1 MRSSSREKAL
11 PKIFRIVLSLPFLAV
26 GVFAWAWSLF
36 CFAGG
41 PDPGA
46 RRGDMEPILYGSGF
60 MLFSILCGGV
70 FLLLNQ
76 RKRRALITLG
86 ILCDGVTALFALLF
100 TAAFFAM
107 YLEHCDWIFY
117 LLFAAL
123 LLWGISLAGGY
134 GLFRLMKKNGVSK
147 SERMEGGE

>member
-1 MRSSSREKAL
+1 MSLTREKPL
-11 PKIFRIVLSLPFLAV
+11 PKILRIILSLPFLAV
-26 GVFAWAWSLF
+26 GVFAWAWSIF
-36 CFAGG
+36 CLVGA
-41 PDPGA
+41 PDVRNGN
-46 RRGDMEPILYGSGF
+46 MEPILYGSGF

-70 FLLLNQ
+70 FLLLN
-76 RKRRALITLG
+76 RKKRRALITLG
-86 ILCDGVTALFALLF
+86 ILYDGVTALFALLF

>member
-1 MRSSSREKAL
+1 MSLTREKPL
-11 PKIFRIVLSLPFLAV
+11 PKILRIVLSLPFLAV
-26 GVFAWAWSLF
+26 GVFAWAWSIF
-36 CFAGG
+36 CLVGA
-41 PDPGA
+41 PDVRNGN
-46 RRGDMEPILYGSGF
+46 MEPILYGSGF

>member
-1 MRSSSREKAL
+1 MSLTREKPL
-11 PKIFRIVLSLPFLAV
+11 PKILRIVLSLPFLAV

-41 PDPGA
+41 PGPDA
-46 RRGDMEPILYGSGF
+46 RRGNMEPVLYGSGF

-70 FLLLNQ
+70 FLLLN
-76 RKRRALITLG
+76 RKKRRALITLG
-86 ILCDGVTALFALLF
+86 ILYDGVTALFALLL

-117 LLFAAL
+117 LLFAGL

-134 GLFRLMKKNGVSK
+134 GLFRLVKKTAEPE
-147 SERMEGGE
+147 SEQKEGGK